1 MQGEHFANEIGFGLW
16 MVWVADA
23 SLGWANVL
31 AGWLLSKSDAFGA
44 SFGDDGIL
52 MAAILDRLVGTFRL
66 TSAAANTIVV
76 DEQRHGLVSKR
87 IRICP

>member
-1 MQGEHFANEIGFGLW
+1 
-16 MVWVADA
+16 
-23 SLGWANVL
+23 
-31 AGWLLSKSDAFGA
+31 
-44 SFGDDGIL
+44 L